1 MALEKNLPKQGTENS
16 LTLEFQS
23 PVQQEATWTKE
34 GWVSWKLLEMR
45 LARKMKQAHR
55 CIKVW
60 KLTAQVLA
68 VEGDVKYRYLVT
80 HHLIWVSRQTQ
91 SNTLILLQLIDNT
104 VFTETEENKDLTLI
118 YKLGKNFYAC

>member
-45 LARKMKQAHR
+45 LARKTKQAHR
-55 CIKVW
+55 CTKVW

-91 SNTLILLQLIDNT
+91 SNTLFLLQLINNT